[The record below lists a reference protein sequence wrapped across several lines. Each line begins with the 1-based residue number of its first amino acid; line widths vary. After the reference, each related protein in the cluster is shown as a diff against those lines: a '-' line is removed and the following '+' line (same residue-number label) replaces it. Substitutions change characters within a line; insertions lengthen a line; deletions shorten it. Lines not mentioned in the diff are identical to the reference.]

1 MKIKKINDWLRD
13 VMHENKENMFNKS
26 DRNIVINFS
35 ITIITMIGITFLSF
49 FFRYIGFHESN
60 IIVTYILG
68 VLIVAKQTEG
78 YFYGIV
84 ASIVGVLV
92 FNFFFTEP
100 YYTFYV
106 HRADYPVTFVIML
119 VAAMITSAL
128 TVKVK
133 KEAMLSQ
140 SREQKTQL
148 LYQINKNLL
157 QVRTMSQI
165 AEVGG
170 RDIGQLFNRSVL
182 IATSNPEKIN
192 EEPYIYVHNN
202 EDDTLLIAEVELQA
216 ISETFNLGKPVGAG
230 TDLFSK
236 CLAYYFPIMGHG
248 SVIGVVGIACFNGQY
263 LSEEQILLLETV
275 TTQIA
280 LAIERERLWEK
291 QQKSKMDVEKERI
304 KGNLLRAISHDLRTP
319 LTSILGATSTILDND
334 HILAGEVKREL
345 LQNIYEDTSWLI
357 HTVENILSITRID
370 DGRIEIKKNMEA
382 VEEIVGEAVS
392 RMKKLA
398 QNHVIKINIPEDL
411 IIIPMDGM
419 LIEQVLIN
427 LIDNAIKYTPD
438 ESIIEIK
445 VYLINNKV
453 VFEVSDNGEGIKEE
467 NKDIIFK
474 RFYTNAL
481 GNDAEKRGTGLGL
494 AICQSIITA
503 HGGEITAFNNSKGG
517 ATFRFILD
525 SKEYSNE

>member
-1 MKIKKINDWLRD
+1 M
-13 VMHENKENMFNKS
+13 NKWFREVLNKNKVTFSSQNYNIIFNLT
-26 DRNIVINFS
+26 
-35 ITIITMIGITFLSF
+35 ITIVTMVGITLLSF
-49 FFRYIGFHESN
+49 FFRHIGFHESN

-84 ASIVGVLV
+84 ASILGVLV

-119 VAAMITSAL
+119 IAAMITSTL

-133 KEAMLSQ
+133 REANLSQ
-140 SREQKTQL
+140 YREQKTQL

-170 RDIGQLFNRSVL
+170 RDIGRLFNRSVL
-182 IATSNPEKIN
+182 IATNNPSDSK
-192 EEPYIYVHNN
+192 EEPYIYSHENDHGN
-202 EDDTLLIAEVELQA
+202 LFKEDIGIEA
-216 ISETFNLGKPVGAG
+216 ISEVYKLGKPVGAG
-230 TDLFSK
+230 TTIFPDS
-236 CLAYYFPIMGHG
+236 LAYFFPIMGHG
-248 SVIGVVGIACFNGQY
+248 SVIGVVGISCDMNQC
-263 LSEEQILLLETV
+263 LSGEQITLLETV

-280 LAIERERLWEK
+280 LAIEREHLWEK

-334 HILAGEVKREL
+334 HLLDANVKKEL

-370 DGRIEIKKNMEA
+370 DGRIEIKKSMEA

-392 RMKKLA
+392 RMRKLS
-398 QNHVIKINIPEDL
+398 QNHMIKINIPDDL

-427 LIDNAIKYTPD
+427 LIDNAIKYTPGD
-438 ESIIEIK
+438 SIIEIK
-445 VYLINNKV
+445 VYEINDKV

-467 NKDIIFK
+467 NKEVIFN
-474 RFYTNAL
+474 RFYSNTQ
-481 GNDAEKRGTGLGL
+481 GNDTEKRGTGLGL
-494 AICQSIITA
+494 AICKSIIVA

-525 SKEYSNE
+525 SKE